1 MSTAMWPAPP
11 SPSCGAEAPSRCHLP
26 QPLAAA
32 TLLSVSVL
40 TTLNARPSGAVFI
53 PGRGSGPLGCVC
65 AESKAIVVWWEPV
78 HTPTRAAGVLHS
90 HLCVCVCVCVLF
102 CYVALLCTISHGYLV
117 VVLVYLFLLRLGM
130 FLYINCRSFL
140 FLFLWHLLHI
150 KKKYW
155 ISSLFS
161 LSGRSIFLSAVCF
174 VLSSLETGV
183 HTSSPSGTCAD
194 SPVEAVSG
202 TQDGEPG
209 PGSQEE
215 TPEPRLPG
223 LSVALP

>member
-90 HLCVCVCVCVLF
+90 HLCVCVCVCVF
-102 CYVALLCTISHGYLV
+102 YSVT
-117 VVLVYLFLLRLGM
+117 
-130 FLYINCRSFL
+130 
-140 FLFLWHLLHI
+140 
-150 KKKYW
+150 
-155 ISSLFS
+155 SLF
-161 LSGRSIFLSAVCF
+161 F
-174 VLSSLETGV
+174 VLL
-183 HTSSPSGTCAD
+183 AMD
-194 SPVEAVSG
+194 I
-202 TQDGEPG
+202 
-209 PGSQEE
+209 
-215 TPEPRLPG
+215 LW
-223 LSVALP
+223 